1 MRFHHSSFA
10 RTLVTLVTSACMGG
24 TGSGLVGV
32 NGGGGG
38 GGGTTGQVRVL
49 EFFSQP
55 SSANAGQVLP
65 TVQVMA
71 RDSLG
76 NVDSLFNRQ
85 VSLTLASSSSGGS
98 LNGTRNVAA
107 VRGIASFGNLRID
120 QPGTYTLR
128 ASASNATTATS
139 VPFTISAVT
148 TP

>member
-1 MRFHHSSFA
+1 MRFHHSSFV

-32 NGGGGG
+32 SGGGN
-38 GGGTTGQVRVL
+38 GGGTTGQARVL
-49 EFFSQP
+49 EFFTQP
-55 SSANAGQVLP
+55 GSATAGRVLP
-65 TVQVMA
+65 IVQVMA

-76 NVDSLFNRQ
+76 NVDRLFNRQ
-85 VSLTLASSSSGGS
+85 VSLALASSSSGGS

-128 ASASNATTATS
+128 ASASNAVTATS
-139 VPFTISAVT
+139 VPFTISAAT